1 MSESEIERI
10 AVDQDWQRLL
20 LRLVENSVE
29 VFKKELK
36 MDNGTLSHVISHS
49 METQS
54 H

>member
-10 AVDQDWQRLL
+10 AADPDWQRLL

-29 VFKKELK
+29 VSKKEHK
-36 MDNGTLSHVISHS
+36 MDNGTLSHVNSHF
-49 METQS
+49 METLL